1 MEDNSIKKLGID
13 FFKHDFKYTLLR
25 ILIILVLWTLLYDKF
40 LSDDLIGIRI
50 ICLIFYVVVEIVLL
64 GYYSYKKHGLLK
76 TIALIAALVITIL
89 LIFSTIFI
97 LVFLSFIESHPN
109 FH

>member
-50 ICLIFYVVVEIVLL
+50 ICLIFML
-64 GYYSYKKHGLLK
+64 
-76 TIALIAALVITIL
+76 
-89 LIFSTIFI
+89 
-97 LVFLSFIESHPN
+97 
-109 FH
+109 